1 MLKAE
6 LSCDVGDD
14 ELVTREGVRVD
25 EADGEAADS
34 LVVDGLE
41 ISADLCLVC

>member
-1 MLKAE
+1 LLKAE

-14 ELVTREGVRVD
+14 ELVAREGVRVD
-25 EADGEAADS
+25 EADGEAANA

-41 ISADLCLVC
+41 IGADLCLI